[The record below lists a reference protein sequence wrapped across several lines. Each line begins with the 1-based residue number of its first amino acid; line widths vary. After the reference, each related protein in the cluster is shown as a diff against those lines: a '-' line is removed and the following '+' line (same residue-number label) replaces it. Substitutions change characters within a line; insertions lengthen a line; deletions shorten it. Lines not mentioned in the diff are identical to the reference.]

1 MRLVITDRP
10 APQILRVLIN
20 RPQKRNAIDFDVRE
34 QMTQALLAA
43 RADSS
48 VRAVVLGGVEGV
60 FSAGGD
66 LARLSQLEGVQIA
79 NSLISLKSLFEGRH
93 YSGIKPGLR
102 CAWAGR

>member
-1 MRLVITDRP
+1 MS
-10 APQILRVLIN
+10 APFPLLGWRALDEIGHYRQARAAILRVLIN

-66 LARLSQLEGVQIA
+66 LDSMEGLDEDGARTDEACS
-79 NSLISLKSLFEGRH
+79 
-93 YSGIKPGLR
+93 
-102 CAWAGR
+102 